1 MSNNALS
8 WRIAGDELRVETRQ
22 RTLEPGFIVTRG
34 DIRGIGCTIRDIS
47 EDGARLRVEN
57 GHALPLH
64 FTLKTETDP
73 VGYSCEIVW
82 RKSDEVGIRFIGPN
96 TKGR

>member
-47 EDGARLRVEN
+47 DDGARLRLEN
-57 GHALPLH
+57 GYALPLH

-73 VGYSCEIVW
+73 VGFSCEIVW
-82 RKSDEVGIRFIGPN
+82 RKFDEVGIRFIDH
-96 TKGR
+96 